1 MTQHIVWS
9 RTRRAVHAALDTLTS
24 AEFSAEQFN
33 AAISRA
39 AREMDTEPHAVVGAL
54 REVVARGGARKRL
67 FAALFVLRFS
77 QWHAPLVDAELLA
90 QARETLIGA
99 MRTSERDEKLS
110 VCTVLAAGYVPTDV
124 IEPLFEV
131 MHGVDEACRFA
142 AAAALSA
149 VKPNELHALAERR
162 EQSCSQSHSYDL
174 SFQEVE
180 LTLRSGLVATRHAAT
195 RSMCAAALVRAW
207 PGTARTITAALGVL
221 RAVAPEFKYPILVA
235 LEQSGCNSKPVLD
248 EIAALAT
255 DRQTPAA
262 IRASALESLGV
273 LTKEQPSVLN
283 ELLNALSSAE
293 PEVVRGALRGLC
305 QRPAIPHDALE
316 PCISLL
322 QSELE
327 EVRILAARGIA
338 TMRPTPRA
346 GVEALVE
353 RIGVEGAREALQAV
367 MGALASTGEVALPF
381 LLDIVADENVNRRN
395 IAAQVVVEMG
405 LVGARA
411 LLQFAREERCAA
423 ALEVLAGV
431 FIQLG
436 STAEPL
442 VPEILNAVETAEDSE
457 TLAVYVLCLCFTGCR
472 KPEALRG
479 LADALQY
486 APDDVAVYIERALRA
501 AGVVAVPALSAA
513 LAENTGGDA
522 FRLTSLLAELSRGSL
537 EQQQEPTRLTLG
549 RAQVERFENFG
560 HDKELLTYVYVAR
573 VWAKQGPLS
582 LKNVAVELAEQQKQ
596 GTVPPTQSVEFRT
609 ICGHVMAVRT
619 WSRSKIVTYHA
630 RRAGGLTE
638 AGITLLRELEA
649 YFESKYGHAV

>member
-54 REVVARGGARKRL
+54 REVVRRGGARKRL

-149 VKPNELHALAERR
+149 VKPDELYALAEASDGHDVRAR
-162 EQSCSQSHSYDL
+162 VDEL
-174 SFQEVE
+174 SLADVVQ
-180 LTLRSGLVATRHAAT
+180 RLVAGTAESQDAAI
-195 RSMCAAALVRAW
+195 RSMCAAALVRMRPRSAEIIA
-207 PGTARTITAALGVL
+207 GALDVL
-221 RAVAPEFKYPILVA
+221 RAVEPGLKYPILVA
-235 LEQSGCNSKPVLD
+235 FEQSGSNLKPVLD
-248 EIAALAT
+248 EIAALAI

-262 IRASALESLGV
+262 IRAAALESLGV
-273 LTKEQPSVLN
+273 LTKEQPSVRT
-283 ELLNALSSAE
+283 ELVDALSGSE

-305 QRPAIPHDALE
+305 QRPAIPDDALE

-322 QSELE
+322 HSELE
-327 EVRILAARGIA
+327 EVRILAANGIA

-367 MGALASTGEVALPF
+367 IGALASTGEVVLPL
-381 LLDIVADENVNRRN
+381 LLDIVANENVNRRN

-411 LLQFAREERCAA
+411 LLQFAREEKCAA

-442 VPEILNAVETAEDSE
+442 VPELLNAVETAEDSE

-486 APDDVAVYIERALRA
+486 APDDVAVHIERALRA

-513 LAENTGGDA
+513 LAENTGGSA

-537 EQQQEPTRLTLG
+537 EQQPQPTRLTIG

-619 WSRSKIVTYHA
+619 WSRSKIVTYQA

-638 AGITLLRELEA
+638 AGITLLGELEA